1 MGREEGKEGGGGGG
15 WGRERER
22 ERERERGGGG
32 ESLTNVISSMYPLS
46 DRFSVPPL

>member
-1 MGREEGKEGGGGGG
+1 MRVREIGKTGGGG
-15 WGRERER
+15 
-22 ERERERGGGG
+22 ERGRGGER